1 MIAQNTRICAQ
12 PAKVM
17 DASEF
22 FGFDEGVDEIDGEKR
37 HHAAAKQIVDD
48 HDALLQPVAGD
59 DIKGGGGK
67 QPDADAEHRNLKHG
81 VLQIFPSS
89 WLRIEDQR
97 NRI

>member
-1 MIAQNTRICAQ
+1 MG
-12 PAKVM
+12 
-17 DASEF
+17 ASEF
-22 FGFDEGVDEIDGEKR
+22 FGFDEGVDEIYGEKR

-81 VLQIFPSS
+81 VLQILSELLAQDRRSEKPHIKA
-89 WLRIEDQR
+89 R
-97 NRI
+97 

>member
-1 MIAQNTRICAQ
+1 
-12 PAKVM
+12 M

-81 VLQIFPSS
+81 VLQILSELLAQDRRSEKPHIKA
-89 WLRIEDQR
+89 R
-97 NRI
+97 

>member
-1 MIAQNTRICAQ
+1 
-12 PAKVM
+12 M

-59 DIKGGGGK
+59 DIKSGGGK

-81 VLQIFPSS
+81 VLQIFRAPGSGS
-89 WLRIEDQR
+89 KIRETAYKSEIGRGRLA
-97 NRI
+97 